1 MGDGPCSKYL
11 LSLSGQAQLLSF
23 PARME
28 VQLQNAV
35 MGRRLGGCCGCLNVE
50 CVIEL
55 SFNISDMLPISQGK
69 RKKIVPSHRVF
80 ALGELSRKEKLK
92 LEYHKAEVLGQKFGV
107 MALAGG
113 SWVAFVGSRCK
124 PRLRHSS
131 QPEGT

>member
-35 MGRRLGGCCGCLNVE
+35 MGRRLGGCCDCLNVE

-69 RKKIVPSHRVF
+69 RKKIVPSHRVLLCENY
-80 ALGELSRKEKLK
+80 LGKRSSNWNTTRLK
-92 LEYHKAEVLGQKFGV
+92 SWGRNL
-107 MALAGG
+107 G
-113 SWVAFVGSRCK
+113 SWLLLVDPGLLLWGLDANLG
-124 PRLRHSS
+124 
-131 QPEGT
+131 